1 MHRVYI
7 ESARTIYTPYI
18 TVYLMVF
25 LPKLPYIYRIYMV
38 LANSMYIWLWP
49 IVHIEVASP
58 DGYNQAYTHA
68 VVIPYNSPDGYN

>member
-1 MHRVYI
+1 
-7 ESARTIYTPYI
+7 
-18 TVYLMVF
+18 
-25 LPKLPYIYRIYMV
+25 MV